1 MPHSNLVAAFRSRAL
16 KRGYS
21 AITIRK
27 VKFCRDELG
36 YPVRIDEPIYF
47 VSLCEPFIAWRL
59 EFVCYEDEFDVMLR
73 TGQKASSV
81 MTETMNRRLPAT
93 ESTLL
98 EVVSVLM
105 KNSK

>member
-1 MPHSNLVAAFRSRAL
+1 MSHSKLVAGFRSRAL
-16 KRGYS
+16 QRGYS

-47 VSLCEPFIAWRL
+47 VSLCEPFIAQRL

-73 TGQKASSV
+73 RGKKAYGV
-81 MTETMNRRLPAT
+81 MAETINRRLPAT
-93 ESTLL
+93 ESRLL
-98 EVVSVLM
+98 EAVSELM
-105 KNSK
+105 KISG